1 MDLKKFAADSLCS
14 TPSIDECVGG
24 RRTMNR
30 NSLSTDQE
38 LRQGE
43 YLMSL
48 NGDYKAILQNDG
60 NFVVYKWTPTWASAT
75 NTNDPLRLLLQPDN
89 NLVIYNKKGPVW
101 ASGTHS
107 NSQSQ
112 RMRLTMQNDGRL
124 VLDKD
129 GNEIWS
135 VEGNK

>member
-14 TPSIDECVGG
+14 TPSRDECVGG
-24 RRTMNR
+24 CRTMNR

-43 YLMSL
+43 HLMSL
-48 NGDYKAILQNDG
+48 NGNYQAILQTDG
-60 NFVVYKWTPTWASAT
+60 NFVIYKWTPTWASST
-75 NTNDPLRLLLQPDN
+75 NTEDTLRLLLQPDN
-89 NLVIYNKKGPVW
+89 NLVIYNNKGAAVW

-107 NSQSQ
+107 NSHTQ

-129 GNEIWS
+129 GNEVWS
-135 VEGNK
+135 VGGK